1 METRRLEVAAYTDAS
16 GSQPA
21 LAWLSSLE
29 PIASSGAPMK
39 RNPRL
44 GMTLDE
50 MAAKLVGED
59 GSFAAELLR
68 EAAECLLDGEPAVAL
83 MAIRNVI
90 KGSLGY
96 AELSRRT
103 GIPEKSLIRMF
114 GPAGNPTAANLARV
128 IGELQR
134 YAGVRLEVHVE
145 AVKRRR
151 PAKAQRR
158 GTVA

>member
-1 METRRLEVAAYTDAS
+1 MKHVSPLGRPVEEFTQARVGR
-16 GSQPA
+16 
-21 LAWLSSLE
+21 E
-29 PIASSGAPMK
+29 PIFGGYLLAEA
-39 RNPRL
+39 
-44 GMTLDE
+44 LDALLTNE
-50 MAAKLVGED
+50 LPVAK
-59 GSFAAELLR
+59 S
-68 EAAECLLDGEPAVAL
+68 
-83 MAIRNVI
+83 MIRDVI

-103 GIPEKSLIRMF
+103 AIPEKSLIRMF

-158 GTVA
+158 GKVA